1 MISFLF
7 SARPTLPAALGLS
20 SALDLVARDRELIS
34 CKSLKSKIYAS
45 LDVDE
50 LIRGGLRM
58 SGLPHSPHAL
68 VTGGGRG
75 IGRAIA
81 ATLAQAGAVVT
92 VLGRNRALLDEAVA
106 AGAAHFAVVADVAD
120 QAAVGAA
127 MAEAAARQPIDIL
140 IANAGAAESAPFAK
154 SDAALFR
161 RMMDVNFMGVV
172 HAVQAVLPAMR
183 ERPCGRIVA
192 VASTAGLKGYAYVSA
207 YSAAKHAVVGL
218 VRSLALELAS
228 TRITVNAVCP
238 GFTDTDLVAGSI
250 DNIMK
255 KTGRSH
261 AQAVAE
267 LAKHNPQGRLVTPA
281 EVADTVLWLCGE
293 GADAIT
299 GQAIAVAGGE
309 I

>member
-1 MISFLF
+1 M
-7 SARPTLPAALGLS
+7 SAPPR
-20 SALDLVARDRELIS
+20 SA
-34 CKSLKSKIYAS
+34 
-45 LDVDE
+45 
-50 LIRGGLRM
+50 
-58 SGLPHSPHAL
+58 HAL

-81 ATLAQAGAVVT
+81 AGLAQSGVTVT
-92 VLGRNRALLDEAVA
+92 VLGRDRATLEAAVA
-106 AGAAHFAVVADVAD
+106 AGVAHFAAVADVAD
-120 QAAVGAA
+120 QAAVSAA
-127 MAEAAARQPIDIL
+127 IAQAAARQPIDIL
-140 IANAGAAESAPFAK
+140 IANAGSAESAPFGK

-172 HAVQAVLPAMR
+172 HAIHAVLPAMR
-183 ERPCGRIVA
+183 ERPYGRIVA

-228 TRITVNAVCP
+228 TRVTVNVVCP
-238 GFTDTDLVAGSI
+238 GFTDTDLLAGSI

-261 AQAVAE
+261 EQAVAE
-267 LAKHNPQGRLVTPA
+267 LARRNPQGRLVTPA

-293 GADAIT
+293 GSGAIT
-299 GQAIAVAGGE
+299 GQAIAIAGGE
-309 I
+309 V